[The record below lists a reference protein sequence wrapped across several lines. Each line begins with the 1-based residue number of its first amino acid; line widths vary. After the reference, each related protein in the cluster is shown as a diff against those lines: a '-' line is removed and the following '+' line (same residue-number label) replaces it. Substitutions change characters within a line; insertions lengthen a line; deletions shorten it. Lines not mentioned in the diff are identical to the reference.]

1 MSNLD
6 SNELYSIIGKNIK
19 YYRKLYNLQKGK
31 MTQENLAEL
40 TDVSTALIGN
50 LESEKIMQGLS
61 VFTMWKICK
70 ALEIP
75 VEKLFDDS
83 DLSERA
89 IQILRFLQK
98 LLTLILFYVNIFAS
112 FVLGGVVL
120 MMVKTG
126 D

>member
-89 IQILRFLQK
+89 I
-98 LLTLILFYVNIFAS
+98 
-112 FVLGGVVL
+112 
-120 MMVKTG
+120 
-126 D
+126 